1 MNASIYDASLTTHVK
16 IVCVLLISAMLI
28 VAMGIGAHF
37 GV

>member
-16 IVCVLLISAMLI
+16 IVCVSLIDAIQI